1 MLLAEAPR
9 ASARE
14 AHRRKE
20 SSMKVENLMTKQVA
34 TCRADQGADEAAR
47 IMWDRDC
54 GFVPV
59 VDDEQGRVIGIVTDR
74 DLCMA
79 ALLRGRPLA
88 EIRLGDVMSTGICAC
103 KPGDDIA
110 SVEGMMRRAQIH
122 RLPVVDDAGQLLG
135 VLSLA
140 DIARESTRKAGA
152 TARGASSV
160 EIGETLAAIHQPR
173 QQATA

>member
-1 MLLAEAPR
+1 
-9 ASARE
+9 
-14 AHRRKE
+14 
-20 SSMKVENLMTKQVA
+20 MKVENLMTKQVG
-34 TCRADQGADEAAR
+34 TCRADQAANDAAQ

-79 ALLRGRPLA
+79 SLLRGLPLG
-88 EIRLGDVMSTGICAC
+88 EIRLADVMSTGICAC

-140 DIARESTRKAGA
+140 DIARESARKAG
-152 TARGASSV
+152 TPARGVTAV

-173 QQATA
+173 QQASA

>member
-1 MLLAEAPR
+1 
-9 ASARE
+9 
-14 AHRRKE
+14 
-20 SSMKVENLMTKQVA
+20 MKVEQLMTKQVG
-34 TCRADQGADEAAR
+34 TCRADQTANDAAQ

-79 ALLRGRPLA
+79 SHLRGLPLG

-140 DIARESTRKAGA
+140 DIAHESTRRAGA
-152 TARGASSV
+152 PARGVTPV

-173 QQATA
+173 QGASA

>member
-1 MLLAEAPR
+1 
-9 ASARE
+9 
-14 AHRRKE
+14 
-20 SSMKVENLMTKQVA
+20 MKVENLMTKQVG
-34 TCRADQGADEAAR
+34 TCRADQAANDAAQ

-79 ALLRGRPLA
+79 SLLRGLPLG

-103 KPGDDIA
+103 KPGDDITSA
-110 SVEGMMRRAQIH
+110 EGMMRRAQIH

-135 VLSLA
+135 VISLG
-140 DIARESTRKAGA
+140 DIACESTRKSGVS
-152 TARGASSV
+152 RPGISPV

-173 QQATA
+173 QQASA